1 MTLHKTLVLLTPVPY
16 IPPNFQ
22 LTLPLELKTEV
33 ALQLDLQFPG
43 RTLNLGK
50 QTFVSLIQGNET
62 QDLSLSLPISYHHS
76 LVGETLRPGIFM
88 MRELFILY
96 PLVLVTP

>member
-16 IPPNFQ
+16 ISPHFQ

-33 ALQLDLQFPG
+33 ALLLDLQFPG

-50 QTFVSLIQGNET
+50 QIFVSLIQGNET